1 MITTIKINNTNINFE
16 KMLTFE
22 NYVRMSKYL
31 LNRNCLKLTVPFIKI
46 FVLYI
51 KKKMK
56 INVQNNNI

>member
-31 LNRNCLKLTVPFIKI
+31 LNRNCLKLNVPFIKI

-51 KKKMK
+51 KK
-56 INVQNNNI
+56 NED